1 MVGNNGFQLPVAG
14 GDAYQCFGFI
24 NAIQQLSSVHL
35 QDEGHTMTTLCL
47 PKTSTLIQLVR
58 VAVAYGQKHPE
69 KLNEPNA
76 AWFVINAL
84 AEAFPCNQ

>member
-1 MVGNNGFQLPVAG
+1 
-14 GDAYQCFGFI
+14 
-24 NAIQQLSSVHL
+24 
-35 QDEGHTMTTLCL
+35 MTTLCL

-58 VAVAYGQKHPE
+58 VVVAYGQKHPE